1 MAISHTGKPDQPAT
15 KTTGTTTQSRSVFKH
30 RPTLEMF
37 DAEGVYIGYLNLQ
50 PEFDSEAEA
59 QTCAEVFVDAFSQLT
74 EVSLGQLGWAK
85 TKTGYRFHKSNNQ
98 TIGFCNNA
106 KVDLTTYSG
115 LNFDVTVHV
124 TTPQSVDDWVNFLS

>member
-1 MAISHTGKPDQPAT
+1 MAISHTGKPVQPAT
-15 KTTGTTTQSRSVFKH
+15 KTTGTTAQSRSVFKH

-37 DAEGVYIGYLNLQ
+37 DAEGNYIGYLNLQ
-50 PEFDSEAEA
+50 PEFDTEQEA

-74 EVSLGQLGWAK
+74 EVTLSQLGWTK

-106 KVDLTTYSG
+106 KVDLTQYTG
-115 LNFDVTVHV
+115 ANFDVTVHV

>member
-1 MAISHTGKPDQPAT
+1 MAISHTGKPVQPKT
-15 KTTGTTTQSRSVFKH
+15 TTGTTIRGEFKH

-50 PEFDSEAEA
+50 PEFDTESEA

-74 EVSLGQLGWAK
+74 EVFLGQLGWAK

-106 KVDLTTYSG
+106 KVDLTQYTG
-115 LNFDVTVHV
+115 ANFDVTVHV